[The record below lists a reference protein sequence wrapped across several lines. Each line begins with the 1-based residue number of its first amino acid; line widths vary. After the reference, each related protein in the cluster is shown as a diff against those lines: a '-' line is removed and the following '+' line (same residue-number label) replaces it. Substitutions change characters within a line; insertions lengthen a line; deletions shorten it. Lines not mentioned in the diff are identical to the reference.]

1 MRGDE
6 SDDEH
11 DENEENEDEDHEPI
25 LSIANGIHLLA
36 LHVMERSET
45 SSQVFG
51 TWIYKANGILLL
63 VHTFHDYDSGS
74 GLFRQQ
80 LNEGMK

>member
-45 SSQVFG
+45 SS
-51 TWIYKANGILLL
+51 
-63 VHTFHDYDSGS
+63 
-74 GLFRQQ
+74 
-80 LNEGMK
+80 